1 VICFEMTPG
10 VIDKLPVAGTVH
22 GFHGDDLLDESR
34 LVLADVFDEFGLFVG
49 RASDKHRSC
58 IRDTVGNSL
67 QEIMIFRRVSAS
79 DALK

>member
-1 VICFEMTPG
+1 MTPG

-34 LVLADVFDEFGLFVG
+34 LVLADVFDEFGVG

-67 QEIMIFRRVSAS
+67 QEIMIFRRVSAA